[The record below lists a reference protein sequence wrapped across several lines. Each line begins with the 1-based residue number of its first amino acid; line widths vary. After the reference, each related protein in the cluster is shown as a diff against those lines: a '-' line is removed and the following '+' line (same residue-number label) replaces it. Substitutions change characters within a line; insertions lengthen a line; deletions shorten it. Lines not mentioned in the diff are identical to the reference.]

1 MLGETQFVAY
11 SPKSKAAELLEDLK
25 QESRII
31 YETDSYGD
39 FAETLSTK
47 CDYEEIRV
55 IIRTKQK
62 ESQNILDGMLK
73 NMKKSIITNSC
84 CCGCKACEQV
94 CPKYA
99 ISMKIDEKGFWY
111 PRIDKKKCVEC
122 GLCYKVCPENFQ
134 SFQTNLPECI
144 VYYNKD
150 KEKQQEYSSGGAF
163 LRICKAYVEGK
174 EDYAIYGASITT
186 ENIVKHIRVINWD
199 NVNQLSRSKYVQ
211 SDTENVYKQV
221 KTDLSMN
228 KYVVFSGTP
237 CQVQALKNFLGK
249 EYERLLL
256 IDFVCHGVPSPMA
269 YKKYCDSIAKTLG
282 KKIDKVLFRYKQEIG
297 IDKKWDTQGMSILF
311 DDGTSYKG
319 TRAGDIYMR
328 AFLCELLSRSSC
340 DECKFTKLN
349 RVSDLTLGDFW
360 GIEDKFPE
368 YAIQNTAGTSM
379 VLVDSVKGD
388 KLIQKIKKELDNE
401 VLEYV
406 DLEIATKKNIP
417 LNRSI
422 VPHSKRE
429 RFYENLRKK
438 KNWSFEECLDQALY
452 PRGNI
457 IQRLVRKI
465 YKIICEKKTG

>member
-186 ENIVKHIRVINWD
+186 ENIVKHIRVTNWD

>member
-1 MLGETQFVAY
+1 M
-11 SPKSKAAELLEDLK
+11 
-25 QESRII
+25 
-31 YETDSYGD
+31 
-39 FAETLSTK
+39 
-47 CDYEEIRV
+47 
-55 IIRTKQK
+55 
-62 ESQNILDGMLK
+62 N
-73 NMKKSIITNSC
+73 NSIITNSL
-84 CCGCKACEQV
+84 CCGCKVCEQV

-122 GLCYKVCPENFQ
+122 RLCYKVCPENYQ
-134 SFQTNLPECI
+134 SFQTNLPECV
-144 VYYNKD
+144 VYYNTD

-174 EDYAIYGASITT
+174 DDYAIYGAAITT
-186 ENIVKHIRVINWD
+186 GNIVKHIRITNWD

-221 KTDLSMN
+221 KTDLSMK

-297 IDKKWDTQGMSILF
+297 PDKKWDTQGMSILF
-311 DDGTSYKG
+311 DDGTDYKE
-319 TRAGDIYMR
+319 TRAADVYMR
-328 AFLCELLSRSSC
+328 AFLSELLSRPSC
-340 DECKFTKLN
+340 SECKYTKLN

-360 GIEDKFPE
+360 GIEEE
-368 YAIQNTAGTSM
+368 YPQFAIQNTAGTSM
-379 VLVDSVKGD
+379 VLVNSLKGRELVQNI
-388 KLIQKIKKELDNE
+388 KQKVCNE
-401 VLEYV
+401 ILEYV
-406 DLEIATKKNIP
+406 DLEIATRRNVP
-417 LNRSI
+417 LTSTI
-422 VPHSKRE
+422 EPHPMRE
-429 RFYENLRKK
+429 QFYDNLRKK
-438 KNWSFEECLDQALY
+438 KNWSFEECLDQTLY

-457 IQRLVRKI
+457 VQRVVRKI
-465 YKIICEKKTG
+465 YRLACGSKNS

>member
-1 MLGETQFVAY
+1 
-11 SPKSKAAELLEDLK
+11 
-25 QESRII
+25 
-31 YETDSYGD
+31 
-39 FAETLSTK
+39 
-47 CDYEEIRV
+47 
-55 IIRTKQK
+55 
-62 ESQNILDGMLK
+62 
-73 NMKKSIITNSC
+73 MKKSIITNSF

-122 GLCYKVCPENFQ
+122 GLCHKVCPENYQ

-144 VYYNKD
+144 VYYNTD

-174 EDYAIYGASITT
+174 DDYAIYGAAITT
-186 ENIVKHIRVINWD
+186 GNIVKHIRITNWD

-221 KTDLSMN
+221 KTDLSMK

-297 IDKKWDTQGMSILF
+297 PDKKWDTQGMSILF
-311 DDGTSYKG
+311 DDGTDYKE
-319 TRAGDIYMR
+319 TRAADVYMR
-328 AFLCELLSRSSC
+328 AFLSELLSRPSC
-340 DECKFTKLN
+340 SECKYTKLN

-360 GIEDKFPE
+360 GIEEE
-368 YAIQNTAGTSM
+368 YPQFAIQNTAGTSM
-379 VLVDSVKGD
+379 VLVNSLKGRELVQNI
-388 KLIQKIKKELDNE
+388 KQKVCNE
-401 VLEYV
+401 ILKYV
-406 DLEIATKKNIP
+406 DLEIATRRNVP
-417 LNRSI
+417 LTSTI
-422 VPHSKRE
+422 EPHPMRE
-429 RFYENLRKK
+429 QFYDNLRKK
-438 KNWSFEECLDQALY
+438 KNWSFEECLDQTLY

-457 IQRLVRKI
+457 VQRVARKI
-465 YKIICEKKTG
+465 YRMACVNRNG

>member
-186 ENIVKHIRVINWD
+186 ENIVKHIRVTNWD

-388 KLIQKIKKELDNE
+388 KLIQKIKKELGNE
-401 VLEYV
+401 VLEFV
-406 DLEIATKKNIP
+406 DLEIAPKKNIP

-422 VPHSKRE
+422 VPNSKRE
-429 RFYENLRKK
+429 QFYENLRKK
-438 KNWSFEECLDQALY
+438 KNWSFEECLDQTLY
-452 PRGNI
+452 PRGAI
-457 IQRLVRKI
+457 VQRAIRKI
-465 YKIICEKKTG
+465 HKIVYGK

>member
-186 ENIVKHIRVINWD
+186 GNIVKHIRVTNWD

>member
-1 MLGETQFVAY
+1 
-11 SPKSKAAELLEDLK
+11 
-25 QESRII
+25 
-31 YETDSYGD
+31 
-39 FAETLSTK
+39 
-47 CDYEEIRV
+47 
-55 IIRTKQK
+55 
-62 ESQNILDGMLK
+62 
-73 NMKKSIITNSC
+73 MKKSIITNSF

-122 GLCYKVCPENFQ
+122 GLCHKVCPENYQ

-144 VYYNKD
+144 VYYNTD

-174 EDYAIYGASITT
+174 DDYAIYGAAITT
-186 ENIVKHIRVINWD
+186 GNIVKHIRITNWD

-221 KTDLSMN
+221 KTDLSMK

-297 IDKKWDTQGMSILF
+297 PDKKWDTQGMSILF
-311 DDGTSYKG
+311 DDGTDYKE
-319 TRAGDIYMR
+319 TRAADVYMR
-328 AFLCELLSRSSC
+328 AFLSELLSRPSC
-340 DECKFTKLN
+340 SECKYTKLN

-360 GIEDKFPE
+360 GIEEE
-368 YAIQNTAGTSM
+368 YPQFAIQNTAGTSM
-379 VLVDSVKGD
+379 VLVNSLKGRELVQNI
-388 KLIQKIKKELDNE
+388 KQKVCNE
-401 VLEYV
+401 ILEYV
-406 DLEIATKKNIP
+406 DLEIATRRNVP
-417 LNRSI
+417 LTSTI
-422 VPHSKRE
+422 EPHPMRE
-429 RFYENLRKK
+429 QFYDNLRKK
-438 KNWSFEECLDQALY
+438 KNWSFEECLDQTLY

-457 IQRLVRKI
+457 VQRVIRKI
-465 YKIICEKKTG
+465 YRMAWGNKIN

>member
-1 MLGETQFVAY
+1 
-11 SPKSKAAELLEDLK
+11 
-25 QESRII
+25 
-31 YETDSYGD
+31 
-39 FAETLSTK
+39 
-47 CDYEEIRV
+47 
-55 IIRTKQK
+55 
-62 ESQNILDGMLK
+62 
-73 NMKKSIITNSC
+73 MKKSIITNSL

-99 ISMKIDEKGFWY
+99 ISMKMDEKGFWY

-122 GLCYKVCPENFQ
+122 GLCYKVCPENYQ
-134 SFQTNLPECI
+134 SFQMNLPECI

-150 KEKQQEYSSGGAF
+150 KGKQQEYSSGGAF
-163 LRICKAYVEGK
+163 LRICKEYVEGK
-174 EDYAIYGASITT
+174 DDYAIYGAAITT
-186 ENIVKHIRVINWD
+186 GNIVKHIRVTNWD

-221 KTDLSMN
+221 KSDLSMN
-228 KYVVFSGTP
+228 KYVIFSGTP

-297 IDKKWDTQGMSILF
+297 PYKKWDTQGMSILF

-319 TRAGDIYMR
+319 TRADDVYMR
-328 AFLCELLSRSSC
+328 AFLSELLSRPSC
-340 DECKFTKLN
+340 SECKYTKLN

-360 GIEDKFPE
+360 GIEEEYPQ

-379 VLVDSVKGD
+379 VLVNSLKGR
-388 KLIQKIKKELDNE
+388 KLVQNIKGKLCNE
-401 VLEYV
+401 ILEYV
-406 DLEIATKKNIP
+406 DLEIATRRNVP
-417 LNRSI
+417 LISTI
-422 VPHSKRE
+422 KSHPMRE
-429 RFYENLRKK
+429 QFYENLRKK
-438 KNWSFEECLDQALY
+438 KSWSFEECLDQTLY

-457 IQRLVRKI
+457 VQRVVRKI
-465 YKIICEKKTG
+465 YRIARGSKNR

>member
-163 LRICKAYVEGK
+163 LRICKA
-174 EDYAIYGASITT
+174 
-186 ENIVKHIRVINWD
+186 
-199 NVNQLSRSKYVQ
+199 
-211 SDTENVYKQV
+211 
-221 KTDLSMN
+221 
-228 KYVVFSGTP
+228 
-237 CQVQALKNFLGK
+237 
-249 EYERLLL
+249 
-256 IDFVCHGVPSPMA
+256 
-269 YKKYCDSIAKTLG
+269 
-282 KKIDKVLFRYKQEIG
+282 
-297 IDKKWDTQGMSILF
+297 
-311 DDGTSYKG
+311 
-319 TRAGDIYMR
+319 
-328 AFLCELLSRSSC
+328 
-340 DECKFTKLN
+340 
-349 RVSDLTLGDFW
+349 
-360 GIEDKFPE
+360 
-368 YAIQNTAGTSM
+368 
-379 VLVDSVKGD
+379 
-388 KLIQKIKKELDNE
+388 
-401 VLEYV
+401 
-406 DLEIATKKNIP
+406 
-417 LNRSI
+417 
-422 VPHSKRE
+422 
-429 RFYENLRKK
+429 
-438 KNWSFEECLDQALY
+438 
-452 PRGNI
+452 
-457 IQRLVRKI
+457 
-465 YKIICEKKTG
+465 

>member
-186 ENIVKHIRVINWD
+186 ENIVKHIRVTNWD

-328 AFLCELLSRSSC
+328 AFSCELLSRSSC

>member
-186 ENIVKHIRVINWD
+186 ENIVKHIRVTNWD

-465 YKIICEKKTG
+465 YKIICEKKTK

>member
-186 ENIVKHIRVINWD
+186 ENIVKHIRVTNWD

-297 IDKKWDTQGMSILF
+297 KDKKWDTQGMSILF

-319 TRAGDIYMR
+319 TRADDVYMR
-328 AFLCELLSRSSC
+328 AFSCELLSRSSC

-368 YAIQNTAGTSM
+368 YAIQNTAGTSV

>member
-1 MLGETQFVAY
+1 MLGETQFVEY

-186 ENIVKHIRVINWD
+186 ENIVKHIRVTNWD

-297 IDKKWDTQGMSILF
+297 KDKKWDTQGMSILF

-319 TRAGDIYMR
+319 TRADDVYMR
-328 AFLCELLSRSSC
+328 AFSCELLSRSSC

-368 YAIQNTAGTSM
+368 YAIQNTAGTSV

>member
-1 MLGETQFVAY
+1 
-11 SPKSKAAELLEDLK
+11 
-25 QESRII
+25 
-31 YETDSYGD
+31 
-39 FAETLSTK
+39 
-47 CDYEEIRV
+47 
-55 IIRTKQK
+55 
-62 ESQNILDGMLK
+62 
-73 NMKKSIITNSC
+73 MKKSKITNSF

-122 GLCYKVCPENFQ
+122 GLCHKVCPENYQ

-144 VYYNKD
+144 VYYNTD

-174 EDYAIYGASITT
+174 DDYAIYGAAITT
-186 ENIVKHIRVINWD
+186 GNIVKHIRITNWD

-221 KTDLSMN
+221 KTDLSMK

-297 IDKKWDTQGMSILF
+297 PDKKWDTQGMSILF
-311 DDGTSYKG
+311 DDGTDYKE
-319 TRAGDIYMR
+319 TRAADVYMR
-328 AFLCELLSRSSC
+328 AFLSELLSRPSC
-340 DECKFTKLN
+340 SECKYTKLN

-360 GIEDKFPE
+360 GIEDCNP
-368 YAIQNTAGTSM
+368 
-379 VLVDSVKGD
+379 
-388 KLIQKIKKELDNE
+388 ELDDNKGRELVQNIKQKVCNE
-401 VLEYV
+401 ILKYV
-406 DLEIATKKNIP
+406 DLEIATRRNVP
-417 LNRSI
+417 LTSTI
-422 VPHSKRE
+422 EPHPMRE
-429 RFYENLRKK
+429 QFYDNLRKK
-438 KNWSFEECLDQALY
+438 KNWSFEECLDQTLY

-457 IQRLVRKI
+457 VQRVARKI
-465 YKIICEKKTG
+465 YRMACVNRNG